1 MVRMGAAL
9 LVAACVA
16 ERDPAGAAR
25 LAAPRFAQS
34 QNLDGTP
41 AADLIVDTTRLAH
54 SWLVYDQ
61 DLVAQDL
68 CAQFEGGVTPGV
80 HRVLRFTV
88 TTPNVGTADL
98 VIGNPLDHVRAQ
110 DGLFEFASC
119 HLHFHMRHF
128 ASYELVSV
136 GTGQPKLIRAAKKGF
151 CMIDDTPWQFAGGVG
166 SPNFRTCG
174 TFTIPGN
181 QGISVGWADTYDKHI
196 GGQYFVLDGGDG
208 QDPVPPGEYII
219 RITVN
224 PPFECTDFDRAHN
237 RPVDPRGMC
246 HNFLESN
253 YDNNVG
259 EVRITIPDRTGK
271 TGFGLGSVNQLDA
284 ELVAP

>member
-1 MVRMGAAL
+1 MRVAVMVRMGAAL

-224 PPFECTDFDRAHN
+224 PPLMPNPNDPQDVACSFTDPDGFCHILKEHRYDKHVAQ
-237 RPVDPRGMC
+237 RPLTLPRRSPPTALRPG
-246 HNFLESN
+246 
-253 YDNNVG
+253 G
-259 EVRITIPDRTGK
+259 E
-271 TGFGLGSVNQLDA
+271 DA
-284 ELVAP
+284 

>member
-1 MVRMGAAL
+1 MRVAVMVRMGAAL

-196 GGQYFVLDGGDG
+196 GGQYSCWTAETGRIPFRRASTSSGSRSTRRSSAPTSIEHTTGLWIPGACATTSLRATTTTMWARYASPFPTVRVR
-208 QDPVPPGEYII
+208 QDSGWG
-219 RITVN
+219 
-224 PPFECTDFDRAHN
+224 A
-237 RPVDPRGMC
+237 
-246 HNFLESN
+246 
-253 YDNNVG
+253 
-259 EVRITIPDRTGK
+259 
-271 TGFGLGSVNQLDA
+271 
-284 ELVAP
+284 